1 MDKERYEKIKEIV
14 NDFKNHS
21 NNDLKLA
28 MDVLHEEYE
37 KTKETLINFTYYL
50 DNVEETY
57 NRILNE
63 YKNRT
68 NT

>member
-28 MDVLHEEYE
+28 MDVLNEEFE
-37 KTKETLINFTYYL
+37 KTKETLISFTYYL

-57 NRILNE
+57 NRILKE
-63 YKNRT
+63 YKTRT

>member
-1 MDKERYEKIKEIV
+1 MDKDAYDKVKNIV

-21 NNDLKLA
+21 NNDLKFA
-28 MDVLHEEYE
+28 MDILNDEFE
-37 KTKETLINFTYYL
+37 KTKEAIKNFSYYL

-57 NRILNE
+57 NKILIE
-63 YKNRT
+63 YKKRT

>member
-1 MDKERYEKIKEIV
+1 MDKEKYEKIKEIV
-14 NDFKNHS
+14 TDFKNRS

-28 MDVLHEEYE
+28 MDVLQNEYE
-37 KTKETLINFTYYL
+37 TTKETIINFTYYL

-57 NRILNE
+57 NQILNE
-63 YKNRT
+63 YKKRT

>member
-1 MDKERYEKIKEIV
+1 MDKEKYEKIKQIV
-14 NDFKNHS
+14 NDFKNRS

-28 MDVLHEEYE
+28 MDVLQDEYE
-37 KTKETLINFTYYL
+37 TTKNAIINFTYYL

-57 NRILNE
+57 NQILNE
-63 YKNRT
+63 YKKRT